1 MQTAD
6 NYEEMKNRMA
16 LSFLRYDQAA
26 LIRKYALDADEDYL
40 YLRFVSRGYR
50 LSRRMGQV
58 EGSDDGFQTVLP
70 ANYNEAMSIYDVLC
84 YPQTAP
90 RASEKLVSLASLSKI
105 QGGSLSQKGG
115 FFQSAADFFDRDVPA
130 LRRACEALGGKALS
144 GGDAAFELALFPF
157 LPVVLR
163 FWQSDEEFPA
173 SLQFLLPENVL
184 SFMHYETMMFA
195 LSHVAD
201 RLTQLIAQN

>member
-1 MQTAD
+1 MDGERFFVKSRFGKRRNTVCISRFS
-6 NYEEMKNRMA
+6 NRRIGGKDPSSA
-16 LSFLRYDQAA
+16 VGD
-26 LIRKYALDADEDYL
+26 LIR
-40 YLRFVSRGYR
+40 
-50 LSRRMGQV
+50 
-58 EGSDDGFQTVLP
+58 GS
-70 ANYNEAMSIYDVLC
+70 
-84 YPQTAP
+84 
-90 RASEKLVSLASLSKI
+90 LVSLSSLSKI
-105 QGGSLSQKGG
+105 QGGSLAQKGG

-130 LRRACEALGGKALS
+130 LRRACEALGGTAPD

-163 FWQSDEEFPA
+163 FWRSDEEFPA

-201 RLTQLIAQN
+201 RLRQRMES

>member
-16 LSFLRYDQAA
+16 VSFLQHDSDA
-26 LIRKYALDADEDYL
+26 LIRKYALRADEAYL
-40 YLRFVSRGYR
+40 YLRFVSRDYR
-50 LSRRMGQV
+50 LSRRTGQV
-58 EGSDDGFQTVLP
+58 EGSDDGFQTIIP

-84 YPQTAP
+84 YPQNAP
-90 RASEKLVSLASLSKI
+90 RASEKLVSLSSLSKI
-105 QGGSLSQKGG
+105 QGGSLAQKGD
-115 FFQSAADFFDRDVPA
+115 FFQHAADFFDRDVPA

-144 GGDAAFELALFPF
+144 GGDAAFALALFPF

-163 FWQSDEEFPA
+163 FWRSDEEFPA
-173 SLQFLLPENVL
+173 SLQFLLPENML

-195 LSHVAD
+195 LCHVVD
-201 RLTQLIAQN
+201 RLTQLIERK